1 LGKSTETISDPHL
14 TPLLLGVLALAI
26 FAAGC
31 GSDGGEAAGQ
41 RALKPADPAYASRA
55 NAICERALVE
65 THQLGQRFSHSTE
78 VTADPLTLTTEGLIK
93 PGIAIRERLANQLRA
108 LPKPQRGDASV
119 AAYLELFDP
128 LEALS
133 RQRLQAGHEGN
144 QHEAQRLEKLMRDL
158 AIEQQAAA
166 HEAGLDTCAT
176 DFVGAAF
183 ALNAS
188 N

>member
-1 LGKSTETISDPHL
+1 MAR
-14 TPLLLGVLALAI
+14 LLCVSVVVLVV

-31 GSDGGEAAGQ
+31 GDGDANNRTGPQTVE
-41 RALKPADPAYASRA
+41 PADGAYADRA
-55 NAICERALVE
+55 NAICARALAE
-65 THQLGQRFSHSTE
+65 TRQLGQEFSRSTE
-78 VTADPLTLTTEGLIK
+78 VTDPLTLTTEGLIK
-93 PGIAIRERLANQLRA
+93 PGIAIRERLANRLRA
-108 LPKPQRGDASV
+108 LPKPQQGDASV

-133 RQRLQAGHEGN
+133 RQRLQAGHEED
-144 QHEAQRLEKLMRDL
+144 QDEAQRLEKLMRDL

-166 HEAGLDTCAT
+166 REAGLDTCAT

-183 ALNAS
+183 ALGAS

>member
-1 LGKSTETISDPHL
+1 MPR
-14 TPLLLGVLALAI
+14 LLGALALAV
-26 FAAGC
+26 FVAGC
-31 GSDGGEAAGQ
+31 GSDGGEADRAGQ
-41 RALKPADPAYASRA
+41 QAPGPADHTYASRA
-55 NAICERALVE
+55 NAICARALVE
-65 THQLGQRFSHSTE
+65 TRQLGQRFSRSTE
-78 VTADPLTLTTEGLIK
+78 VTTDPLTLTTEGLIK
-93 PGIAIRERLANQLRA
+93 PGIAIRERLANRLRA

-133 RQRLQAGHEGN
+133 RQRLQAGHEGD
-144 QHEAQRLEKLMRDL
+144 QDEAQRFEKLMRDL

-166 HEAGLDTCAT
+166 REAGLSTCAT

-183 ALNAS
+183 ALGAS